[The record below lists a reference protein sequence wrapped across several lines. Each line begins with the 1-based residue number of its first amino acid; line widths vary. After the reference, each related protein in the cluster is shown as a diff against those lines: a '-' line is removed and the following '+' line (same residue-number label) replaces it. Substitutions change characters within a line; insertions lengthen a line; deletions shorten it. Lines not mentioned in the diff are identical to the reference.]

1 MTDAAAFRI
10 ANIREQ
16 SDQSLKQRAIDR
28 WLTDGVMPAAEAT
41 RRAEE
46 LLLVATHGAEDDVA
60 GMATTYLGR
69 GGRLDLPLWHMRA
82 YVAPEFRRHEIAFR
96 MLMEAMEYH
105 RGEFA
110 AGRDT
115 RGLGVYMEIEN
126 PYIKQHRNQ
135 ALWPLSGLTFIGVN
149 ARGDHCR
156 VAYFEGARLDAAASR

>member
-1 MTDAAAFRI
+1 MADTDAFRI
-10 ANIREQ
+10 DNIRERG
-16 SDQSLKQRAIDR
+16 DDSLKQRAIDR
-28 WLTDGVMPAAEAT
+28 WLADGVMPAAEAS

-46 LLLVATHGAEDDVA
+46 LLLVATHIADDEVA
-60 GMATTYLGR
+60 GMATTYLGT

-82 YVAPEFRRHEIAFR
+82 YVAPDYRRHEIAFR
-96 MLMEAMEYH
+96 MLMEAMQYH

-115 RGLGVYMEIEN
+115 RGLGLYMEIEN

-135 ALWPLSGLTFIGVN
+135 ALWPLSGLTFVGVN

-156 VAYFEGARLDAAASR
+156 VAYFEGARLDQAARR